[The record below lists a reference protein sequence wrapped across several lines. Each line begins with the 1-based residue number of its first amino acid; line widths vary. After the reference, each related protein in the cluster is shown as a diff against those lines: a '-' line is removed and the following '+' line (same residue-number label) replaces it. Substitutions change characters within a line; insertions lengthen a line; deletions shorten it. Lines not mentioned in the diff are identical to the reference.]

1 MTALLPMRARFW
13 VLLLGVVL
21 CFCAILG
28 RLWWLHV
35 WEAQRLREEA
45 LQARRVYQE
54 FTAGRGP
61 IVDARGVVLAT
72 TREVWDV
79 GVDAHVLSGKDGA
92 RASEVASVLGIGR
105 KVVEAAFEKRFREP
119 ETPGGKP
126 RPVSWVRI
134 GEDVGDGVAAKI
146 KALGIRGVYCVRRFV
161 RDYPKGQLAAH
172 IIGYVNKEN
181 VPMMGVESAADWFL
195 GGHRGSLLSRR
206 DGRRLEM
213 PHLRIRQIEPEHGS
227 RVELTVDSFVQEIC
241 EQAAENAR
249 VEFSPLSVSIIVSEA
264 RTGRLLG
271 LANWPTFDLR
281 AFGKASDAARRNRAI
296 ADFYEPGSVFK
307 IVPVSMIL
315 NEGLAGPDDTFDCA
329 RGEASYRGRTVSLPN
344 DTHHLGVASVRDI
357 VRESSNRGAALLA
370 LRVAEARGEQAFYDY
385 ARAFGFGL
393 PTGIPVA
400 GAESAGMLHPP
411 RRWDGLTLTRMP
423 MGHSIAAT
431 PLQVH
436 YAMGVVASGGRL
448 LAPQLVRRIVSSTG
462 DATLVEFPD
471 ALERG
476 RPVSPQVARTVAL
489 MLRDVCR
496 RGGTASAA
504 DIPGYDVAGKTG
516 TTQKYDPVTKRPVR
530 DRHVATFSGFF
541 PVENPLL
548 VITVVIDEPRR
559 NGVGYGGLVAAPVF
573 RRVAEGIIERLRIP
587 PASPV
592 PAR

>member
-1 MTALLPMRARFW
+1 MRARFW
-13 VLLLGVVL
+13 VLLSGVVL
-21 CFCAILG
+21 CFCAILV

-35 WEAQRLREEA
+35 WDAPRRREEA
-45 LQARRVYQE
+45 LQARHVYRE
-54 FTAGRGP
+54 FEASRGLV
-61 IVDARGVVLAT
+61 VDARGVVLAT
-72 TREVWDV
+72 TREAWDV
-79 GVDAHVLSGKDGA
+79 GVDAHVLSDKDRA
-92 RASEVASVLGIGR
+92 RAGEVASALGIGR
-105 KVVEAAFEKRFREP
+105 AVVEEAFEKRFRAP
-119 ETPGGKP
+119 ELPGGKP

-134 GEDVGDGVAAKI
+134 GEDVGDAVAAKI
-146 KALGIRGVYCVRRFV
+146 RALGIRAVYCARRFV
-161 RDYPKGQLAAH
+161 RDYPRGQLAAH
-172 IIGYVNKEN
+172 LVGYLNREN
-181 VPMMGVESAADWFL
+181 VPMTGVERAADWFL
-195 GGHRGSLLSRR
+195 SGHRGSLLSRR

-213 PHLRIRQIEPEHGS
+213 PHLRLRQIDPEHGS

-241 EQAAENAR
+241 EREAENAR
-249 VEFSPLSVSIIVSEA
+249 AEFSPLSVSIIVSEA

-281 AFGKASDAARRNRAI
+281 AFGRAPDAARRNRAV

-307 IVPVSMIL
+307 IVPVCMAL
-315 NEGLAGPDDTFDCA
+315 NEGVVTPDDVFDCA
-329 RGEASYRGRTVSLPN
+329 RAEVPYRGRKVSLPN

-370 LRVAEARGEQAFYDY
+370 LRVAEARGEQVFYDY
-385 ARAFGFGL
+385 ARAFGFGQ
-393 PTGIPVA
+393 PTGISVA
-400 GAESAGMLHPP
+400 GAESAGVLHPP
-411 RRWDGLTLTRMP
+411 GSWDRLTLTRMP

-448 LAPQLVRRIVSSTG
+448 FAPQLVRRIVSGSG
-462 DATLVEFPD
+462 DAVLVEFPD

-541 PVENPLL
+541 PVENPFL
-548 VITVVIDEPRR
+548 VITVVVDEPRR
-559 NGVGYGGLVAAPVF
+559 GGVGYGGLVAAPVF
-573 RRVAEGIIERLRIP
+573 RRLAKGIIERLRIP
-587 PASPV
+587 PVSPV
-592 PAR
+592 AVR